1 MVFELILRHLNIL
14 ELPEQL
20 GRPRTPS
27 KVVLRG
33 HLKGYVSP
41 WGSMMG
47 SKKVGGQREN
57 RSPALGADS
66 R

>member
-1 MVFELILRHLNIL
+1 MVFGLILRHLDIL

-20 GRPRTPS
+20 GQPRTPS

-33 HLKGYVSP
+33 HLKGHVSP
-41 WGSMMG
+41 WGGMLG